1 MWVAHLKAH
10 IARKT
15 TWLEMFVRCVV
26 LLQERAP
33 REFSRRMDR
42 IWAMAQTTFKGNE
55 VELTAVRAEIE
66 VSDVPPMIWH

>member
-1 MWVAHLKAH
+1 M
-10 IARKT
+10 
-15 TWLEMFVRCVV
+15 
-26 LLQERAP
+26 LQERAP

-66 VSDVPPMIWH
+66 VSDVPPMSWH